1 MLFFLIHIWN
11 NKNRSIIVIIFYN
24 KYMSVNNI
32 PTEQDIEIFLN
43 GNSDKKYV
51 TAIESFYNKNYVE
64 LVIHDKETGVKKIEK
79 HTYKPFTYIK
89 DLSKL
94 GFKLFNGNNEL
105 KKKAMDKYKISIK
118 KLITSNKNNKVI
130 ERLDN
135 GYKFLVET
143 TSELGYS
150 AIQNFFKE
158 GGIDVYE
165 SKTQKKSFTIT
176 NTAEDFLDKEGLIV
190 PVAENMLFYNKITN
204 KYEIIM
210 KNVINIDSN
219 NAKILIKPIE
229 TEEQKEKRLKKE
241 KAAADK
247 LLKAS
252 KPKKSKK
259 DKANE
264 EIEVTEV
271 AEPIEEISNEEVE
284 DSGDIDEDE
293 EAKATNKK
301 IDYENYIIDYEKLEL
316 EDENSAEKRKFEIYD
331 DIKNNVIRYVITDTL
346 KKGDKIYFYYN
357 KTYRHNFFSVKLE
370 EQFLIQ
376 TGIRLFKGY
385 DFYDDVHKLIFD
397 LETTGLYGNKGARIF
412 LIGVKDNRGF
422 EKIISYEEFDTNGEE
437 KAIIEFFKI
446 IDQLKPAIIYG
457 YNSEEF
463 DFKFILDRVEWLG
476 IDLTKHK
483 TTWSKYYSIYKKNK
497 KTSVKFGGETH
508 WYDETKMYG
517 YNIID
522 ILHAVKK
529 AQAINS
535 DIKEAGLKYICKKD
549 KIAKPNR
556 VYVKGDEIYSIY
568 RENKKYIINKNNN
581 EYLLIPDEY
590 QNNHNLYFEELK
602 RLNIDSNKL
611 TQIEKNFFDNKDN
624 RGDFIINLSDENIT
638 YGKDIINQYLLDDLW
653 ETLEVDKRYNEAT
666 FQLSKFLPC
675 SYQRSATIGGA
686 ATWNLIM
693 TAWSYEK
700 NIAIPYVKRKPD
712 FTGGLSRVFKLGFL
726 KRIRKMD
733 YSALYPSIELE
744 EKIQSESDVTNVSLV
759 ILEFFKFNR
768 DKFKKLAKDES
779 LTEKE
784 RKFYDTKQLPL
795 KIMNN
800 SNFGALGSIFF
811 NWSDFTCAEWI
822 TCAGRQNLRL
832 MVWFFMQY
840 DCVPLILDTDG
851 VNYSLPEYV
860 NFNNKLERDDKNIP
874 IEEYIYINDKG
885 KEIKGSDGYSTLL
898 TDMFNKIYMQSKY
911 MKLDDDGNWEAAI
924 NFSKKN
930 YANLEYDKSN
940 DKFKIKYVGNTIKSR
955 TMSIYIEEFINQAI
969 DLLIHEKP
977 KEFVELY
984 YDYLAKI
991 YTKQIPLK
999 KIAKKAR
1006 IKMSVKEYL
1015 NRGTNKNGQPLPK
1028 QAMMELLIQ
1037 AKIPTDG
1044 IDYVYVVNNGTAK
1057 SHGNTTIN
1065 KKTGQFYSYMLSK
1078 EEIESDFDKL
1088 GDYNVDKYI
1097 AEFNARVEKLL
1108 VVFSDD
1114 VKKTLIKNDI
1124 TTREYY
1130 TDKQLQMVTRD
1141 SDSIEELFTM
1151 QDKEVNFWNRSG
1163 LDPNKI
1169 FSGYKTNK
1177 PIITDY
1183 NDKLTL
1189 VRNKIKEKNPNLEV
1203 KAIYEQYNNDDIVL
1217 KQEKETYVIKEDGS
1231 KLLVPDLYADYYNN
1245 EFVKLPISKSEQQ
1258 EYLSYFNYN
1267 NGNED
1272 IKVEYENKYYLCSV
1286 VNGELEKIKQL

>member
-1 MLFFLIHIWN
+1 
-11 NKNRSIIVIIFYN
+11 
-24 KYMSVNNI
+24 MSATEYSLTKNI
-32 PTEQDIEIFLN
+32 PTEKDIEIFLN

-79 HTYKPFTYIK
+79 HKYKPFIYIK

-94 GFKLFNGNNEL
+94 GFKLFNGNNES
-105 KKKAMDKYKISIK
+105 KKKSMDKHKISIK
-118 KLITSNKNNKVI
+118 KLRTTNDNNKII

-135 GYKFLVET
+135 GYKYLVET

-158 GGIDVYE
+158 GGIDIFE
-165 SKTQKKSFTIT
+165 SKTQKKTFTIN
-176 NTAEDFLDKEGLIV
+176 NTIDEFKDKEGLII
-190 PVAENMLFYNKITN
+190 PVIDNMLFFNKITN

-210 KNVINIDSN
+210 KNIINIDSN
-219 NAKILIKPIE
+219 NANILIKFIE
-229 TEEQKEKRLKKE
+229 TEEEKQKRLKKE
-241 KAAADK
+241 KSAADK

-252 KPKKSKK
+252 KPKKLKKSK
-259 DKANE
+259 
-264 EIEVTEV
+264 
-271 AEPIEEISNEEVE
+271 
-284 DSGDIDEDE
+284 DEDNDTVNE
-293 EAKATNKK
+293 VLNEVVNEVLNEVVNEVLNDTDEDYDELKSTAVKK
-301 IDYENYIIDYEKLEL
+301 IDYENYVIDYDKLEL
-316 EDENSAEKRKFEIYD
+316 QDENTAEKRSFEIFD
-331 DIKNNVIRYVITDTL
+331 DVKNNITRYIITDNL
-346 KKGDKIYFYYN
+346 NKGDKVYFYYN
-357 KTYRHNFFSVKLE
+357 KTYRHNFFSLKNE

-376 TGIRLFKGY
+376 TGIRLFKTY

-397 LETTGLYGNKGARIF
+397 LETTGLYGNKGARLF
-412 LIGVKDNRGF
+412 LIGIKDNRGF
-422 EKIISYEEFDTNGEE
+422 EKIISYEEFDDNGEE
-437 KAIIEFFKI
+437 KAIIEFFNI
-446 IDQLKPAIIYG
+446 IDELKPAIIYG

-476 IDLTKHK
+476 IDLTQHK
-483 TTWSKYYSIYKKNK
+483 TTWSKYHSIYKRNK
-497 KTSVKFGGETH
+497 KTSVKFGNETQ

-568 RENKKYIINKNNN
+568 RENKKYIINKINNN
-581 EYLLIPDEY
+581 YLLIPDNY
-590 QNNHNLYFEELK
+590 QSTPNDYFDYLNNLD
-602 RLNIDSNKL
+602 LNSNNL
-611 TQIEKNFFDNKDN
+611 TQIEKNFFINKEN
-624 RGDFIINLSDENIT
+624 TGDFIINLSELNTT

-686 ATWNLIM
+686 ATWNVLM
-693 TAWSYEK
+693 TAWSYE
-700 NIAIPYVKRKPD
+700 NNLAIPYVKRKPK
-712 FTGGLSRVFKLGFL
+712 FTGGLSRVFKLGYT

-744 EKIQSESDVTNVSLV
+744 ERIQSECDVTNVSLV

-779 LTEKE
+779 LEE
-784 RKFYDTKQLPL
+784 RLRKFYDTKQLPL

-800 SNFGALGSIFF
+800 SNFGALGSVFF
-811 NWSDFTCAEWI
+811 NWSDFMCAEWI

-840 DCVPLILDTDG
+840 DCIPLILDTDG

-874 IEEYIYINDKG
+874 IEEYVYINEKG

-898 TDMFNKIYMQSKY
+898 TDVFNKTYMQSKY

-930 YANLEYDKSN
+930 YANLEHDRET

-969 DLLIHEKP
+969 DLLLHEKP

-984 YDYLAKI
+984 YQYLTKI

-1006 IKMSVKEYL
+1006 IKMSIKEYL
-1015 NRGTNKNGQPLPK
+1015 NRGTNKNGQALPK
-1028 QAMMELLIQ
+1028 QAMMELLIK
-1037 AKIPTDG
+1037 ANLPTDG

-1057 SHGNTTIN
+1057 SHSNTSIN
-1065 KKTGQFYSYMLSK
+1065 KKTGEFYSYMLSK

-1088 GDYNVDKYI
+1088 GDYNVEKYI
-1097 AEFNARVEKLL
+1097 AEFNKRIEALL
-1108 VVFSDD
+1108 VVFCDE
-1114 VKKTLIKNDI
+1114 VKNTLIKKDI
-1124 TTREYY
+1124 TSREYY
-1130 TDKQLQMVTRD
+1130 TDKQLQMITRE

-1151 QDKEVNFWNRSG
+1151 EDKEVDFWNRSG
-1163 LDPNKI
+1163 LNPNKI

-1177 PIITDY
+1177 PLLTDY

-1189 VRNKIKEKNPNLEV
+1189 VNQKIKENNPNLTV
-1203 KAIYEQYNNDDIVL
+1203 KATYEQYSNDDIVL
-1217 KQEKETYVIKEDGS
+1217 KKEKETYVIREDGS
-1231 KLLVPDLYADYYNN
+1231 KILVPDLYADYYNN
-1245 EFVKLPISKSEQQ
+1245 EFVKVPISKKDQE
-1258 EYLSYFNYN
+1258 EYLTYFDYIN
-1267 NGNED
+1267 NDN
-1272 IKVEYENKYYLCSV
+1272 IKVEYENKFYLCSV
-1286 VNGELEKIKQL
+1286 VNGELEKIKQI